1 MQWVLSKQPVLSRI
15 TSDASATAAQLRAAS
30 IHREGS
36 LPYPPAAGFQ
46 VPSSQQN
53 IRAAQAAEMV

>member
-1 MQWVLSKQPVLSRI
+1 VLSKQPVLSRI